1 MKLNLKGPRHDLS
14 SKFSKFVFFF
24 SFLISRKVKKNC
36 FMPYQILKVNYRV
49 TRKKQSKKFFVYLK
63 LLNNARVLLMF
74 TCVLNG

>member
-14 SKFSKFVFFF
+14 SKFSKFVFL

-49 TRKKQSKKFFVYLK
+49 TSKIQSKKFFVFLK

-74 TCVLNG
+74 TCVLNW

>member
-14 SKFSKFVFFF
+14 SKFSKFVSF

-49 TRKKQSKKFFVYLK
+49 TSKIQSKKFFVFLK
-63 LLNNARVLLMF
+63 LLKNTRVLLMF
-74 TCVLNG
+74 TCVLNW